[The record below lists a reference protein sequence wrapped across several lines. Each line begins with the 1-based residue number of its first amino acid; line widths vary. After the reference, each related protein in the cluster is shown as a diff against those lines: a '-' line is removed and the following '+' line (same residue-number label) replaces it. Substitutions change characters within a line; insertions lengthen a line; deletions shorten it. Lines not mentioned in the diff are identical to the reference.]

1 MAERPGAITFKGN
14 PMTLVGNTATVGKPA
29 PAFTAVGN
37 DMKPV
42 DLASHKGKVVILSS
56 VPSLDTPVCD
66 TETRRFNEE
75 AGKLG
80 DGVAVLT
87 ISLDLP
93 MAQKRWCGAAGIE
106 NVTTISDYKD
116 RSFSQAFGLYIKE
129 LGLLA
134 RAVYV
139 IDKDGVVQ
147 YEQLVAEVTQE
158 PDYDAVIQAAK
169 KLM

>member
-1 MAERPGAITFKGN
+1 MTERPGAITFKGN
-14 PMTLVGNTATVGKPA
+14 PMTLVGNTVAVGKPA
-29 PAFTAVGN
+29 PSFTAVGN

-42 DLASHKGKVVILSS
+42 DLASYKGKVVILSS

-93 MAQKRWCGAAGIE
+93 MAQKRWCGAAGVE
-106 NVTTISDYKD
+106 NVKTVSDYKD
-116 RSFSQAFGLYIKE
+116 RSFGQAFGLYIKE

-139 IDKDGVVQ
+139 IDKDGVIQ
-147 YEQLVAEVTQE
+147 YEQLVTEVTQE

-169 KLM
+169 KLI